1 MPGMKFRMR
10 LLWIFITFAL
20 LVLGTWAIWGGN
32 FDARFGF
39 DTTTAWLTAHPAW
52 GGMAGAGLLVA
63 DLLLPVPGTVVMS
76 ALGFAYGTLT
86 GGLFAIAGSMGAGIA
101 GYGIGRLLPERMARR
116 LLGELD
122 YEKGRLL
129 FTRGGGWALAISRAL
144 PVLPEALSCTAG
156 LVRMPLGRFVS
167 AIACGSIP
175 TGFVFAAIGAAGRQT
190 PGWALAACVIGPALL
205 WWIARHWLNRSS
217 DGPPI

>member
-1 MPGMKFRMR
+1 MR
-10 LLWIFITFAL
+10 LLWIFIALSL

-39 DTTTAWLTAHPAW
+39 ETTTTWLIAHPA
-52 GGMAGAGLLVA
+52 GGGLAGAGLLVA
-63 DLLLPVPGTVVMS
+63 DLFLPVPGTVVMS
-76 ALGFAYGTLT
+76 ALGYAYGTLT
-86 GGLFAIAGSMGAGIA
+86 GGLFAVAGSMGAGIA
-101 GYGIGRLLPERMARR
+101 GYGIGRLLPERAARR

-129 FTRGGGWALAISRAL
+129 FARGGGWALAMSRAL

-156 LVRMPLGRFVS
+156 LVRMPFGRFIG
-167 AIACGSIP
+167 AIASGSIP

-190 PGWALAACVIGPALL
+190 PGWALAACVILPGFL
-205 WWIARHWLNRSS
+205 WLIARRWLACSS
-217 DGPPI
+217 DGPTGL

>member
-1 MPGMKFRMR
+1 MR
-10 LLWIFITFAL
+10 LLWIFVALSL
-20 LVLGTWAIWGGN
+20 LVLATWAIWGGN

-39 DTTTAWLTAHPAW
+39 ETTATWLTEHPTW
-52 GGMAGAGLLVA
+52 GGTAGAGLLVA
-63 DLLLPVPGTVVMS
+63 DLFLPVPGTVVMS
-76 ALGFAYGTLT
+76 ALGYAYGTLT

-101 GYGIGRLLPERMARR
+101 GYGIGRLLPERAARR

-129 FTRGGGWALAISRAL
+129 FSRGGGWALAISRAL

-156 LVRMPLGRFVS
+156 LVRMPFGRFVG

-190 PGWALAACVIGPALL
+190 PGWALAACVILPGFL
-205 WWIARHWLNRSS
+205 WLIARRWLARSS
-217 DGPPI
+217 DGSAGP